1 MSDEGSIAL
10 IVAGATI
17 AGGLIGQAISI
28 FYQGRL
34 NSLERVRIVQARAT
48 QLYDRE
54 IRAYDE
60 IVPGMAG
67 MLYVARDLA
76 REPLL
81 RRSRLSDADSLRRYR
96 ELQKRAKA
104 AVERHFQACGDH
116 FHIIGPAGVNLIDSG
131 ARTLYRL
138 IDECTAPIGG
148 GEPITAARS
157 DEILLELETLR
168 NQMLEWFWNA
178 LDTAAL
184 ESSFRAVHEPLNQP
198 LPRSSTFLQAEIEV
212 EDDRVVGP

>member
-17 AGGLIGQAISI
+17 AGGLLGQVITV

-34 NSLERVRIVQARAT
+34 NSLERIRIVQARAT

-54 IRAYDE
+54 IRAYDA

-67 MLYVARDLA
+67 MLYVARELA
-76 REPLL
+76 RDPLL
-81 RRSRLSDADSLRRYR
+81 RRSRQNDAESLRRYR
-96 ELQKRAKA
+96 ELQKRAKS
-104 AVERHFQACGDH
+104 AVEGHFQACGDH
-116 FHIIGPAGVNLIDSG
+116 FHIIGPAGVNLIDNA

-148 GEPITAARS
+148 GAPITAERAAA
-157 DEILLELETLR
+157 ILLELETLR
-168 NQMLEWFWNA
+168 NRMLEWFWTA

-184 ESSFRAVHEPLNQP
+184 ESSFRAVHEPLDAP
-198 LPRSSTFLQAEIEV
+198 FPGASIFLQAEIGDSV
-212 EDDRVVGP
+212 HRADD